1 MWRKEPVLIALSG
14 LDGVVVAL
22 LTAAMTLGLL
32 DIDGTQLAAIS
43 AAVVA
48 VTGFVAAILRGHVV
62 SPDTY
67 ENDVLEAM
75 WTPVGVDDL
84 DHPDTFSGDT
94 GDLDDDP
101 AAIVAWGGDV

>member
-1 MWRKEPVLIALSG
+1 MWRREPVLIALSG

-22 LTAAMTLGLL
+22 LTTAMALGVI

-48 VTGFVAAILRGHVV
+48 VTGFIGAILRAGVV

-67 ENDVLEAM
+67 EHDVLEAL
-75 WTPVGVDDL
+75 WTPPVDAVEITDEFGY
-84 DHPDTFSGDT
+84 PTGPADT
-94 GDLDDDP
+94 GR
-101 AAIVAWGGDV
+101 IAWGGDV